1 MESKGE
7 PGKINVSAA
16 THAIIATWFECIP
29 RGRIE
34 VKGKGEVEMFFLE
47 RLKPEFSADAAGVL
61 GNDTLR
67 QVRESLRGLSP
78 A

>member
-1 MESKGE
+1 
-7 PGKINVSAA
+7 
-16 THAIIATWFECIP
+16 
-29 RGRIE
+29 
-34 VKGKGEVEMFFLE
+34 MFFLE

-61 GNDTLR
+61 GNDALR